1 MSVAAPASRERVL
14 LVLLTAIFASMI
26 CVTIINVALP
36 SLRSGLGADDRDLQ
50 WVLASY
56 ALTYGLLLIPA
67 GRAGDLFGH
76 ARVFRLGLG
85 LFTLAALLAALTTTP
100 FLLIATRILMGIG
113 AGLFNPQVIGLI
125 QQLFPPDERARAFG
139 RYGAVTALGA
149 AFGPVLGGLLLTLPP
164 DLGWRMTF
172 AINVPLGLVALLLA
186 LR

>member
-67 GRAGDLFGH
+67 GRAGDLFG
-76 ARVFRLGLG
+76 
-85 LFTLAALLAALTTTP
+85 
-100 FLLIATRILMGIG
+100 TR
-113 AGLFNPQVIGLI
+113 AYSASASASSPS
-125 QQLFPPDERARAFG
+125 PHCSRR
-139 RYGAVTALGA
+139 
-149 AFGPVLGGLLLTLPP
+149 
-164 DLGWRMTF
+164 
-172 AINVPLGLVALLLA
+172 
-186 LR
+186 